1 TLFACVFSLVCAT
14 LFGQTTASLAGVV
27 KAFGD
32 PLPGATVTITAPEL
46 QGSRST
52 ITGETGAYSFSAL
65 PPGEYS
71 ISIAFSGMETRVVRS
86 TLRLSQ
92 VTRADATMGAVG
104 ETITVGARTPSVI
117 ETPEV
122 STNMTLPFIERLP
135 LQRNQLA
142 TAQFAPGVNSN
153 TLSNGQLYISGA
165 PGYDNL

>member
-1 TLFACVFSLVCAT
+1 MTKRSFATLVACVFSLVAAT
-14 LFGQTTASLAGVV
+14 VLGQTTASLAGVV
-27 KAFGD
+27 RVKGLGD
-32 PLPGATVTITAPEL
+32 PLPGATVTITSPEL

-65 PPGEYS
+65 PPGQYKVS
-71 ISIAFSGMETRVVRS
+71 ITFAGMGSRVINA

-92 VTRADATMGAVG
+92 ATRADALMDTFA
-104 ETITVGARTPSVI
+104 EAITVTGTAPSVI

-135 LQRNQLA
+135 VLRNQLA

-153 TLSNGQLYISGA
+153 TLS
-165 PGYDNL
+165 